1 MVELFNE
8 ATGTTVGTITDEQ
21 LSFLMGELE
30 EESLEDRDYYISQQ
44 TIEMLEQDGADASL
58 LTTLRQAL
66 NGREGAELRW
76 RRI

>member
-44 TIEMLEQDGADASL
+44 TIEMLAQDGADASL
-58 LTTLRQAL
+58 LATLRQAL

>member
-21 LSFLMGELE
+21 LRFLMDELE

-44 TIEMLEQDGADASL
+44 TIEMLAQDGADASL